1 MKLSINLCGPLLF
14 RKDALPFQLPRQVD
28 GFPVTIRE
36 AVATSHMF
44 LDHLEV
50 LFEDYAPFSEVGK
63 FAELPQ
69 RLKGQRHP
77 L

>member
-28 GFPVTIRE
+28 GFPVIIRE

-69 RLKGQRHP
+69 RLKG
-77 L
+77 